1 MNASLGI
8 LQTPIDIED
17 ESLRVQEVRG
27 PHATEWDAQRFA
39 HEQIQG
45 LIRQVFLPGFPR
57 PARQVVFSAADPHTK
72 TASLCLRTAAVMA
85 AEYSLRVCVVEA
97 DFQARSLEKEFG
109 GTSTGGRDD
118 PELAGAVRMSSL
130 QITNH
135 LRLVPA
141 EEFLGTAENALS
153 ASWLRSRI
161 GALRREFDY
170 ALFHAPSLGR
180 GSGASL
186 LGHLTDGLV
195 LVIEAHRTRRTTAQ
209 AIHESLQ
216 SSNLRLLGAVLSERR
231 FPIPEGLYRRL

>member
-8 LQTPIDIED
+8 LQTPVDIED
-17 ESLRVQEVRG
+17 ESLRVQELRELCT
-27 PHATEWDAQRFA
+27 PEWDAQRFA

-45 LIRQVFLPGFPR
+45 LIRQVFFPGFPR

-135 LRLVPA
+135 LRLIPA
-141 EEFLGTAENALS
+141 EEFLGSAENALS

-186 LGHLTDGLV
+186 LGATGLV